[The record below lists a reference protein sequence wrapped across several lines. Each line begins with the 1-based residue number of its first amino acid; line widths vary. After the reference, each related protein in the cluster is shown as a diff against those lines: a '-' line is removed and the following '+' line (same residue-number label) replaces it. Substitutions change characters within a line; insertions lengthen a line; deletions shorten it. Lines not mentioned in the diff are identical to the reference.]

1 MGKLTMVSQELG
13 MGRTNCYLVFD
24 EETKEGA
31 MIDPAGEASW
41 ILDWCGRL
49 GISLKAVLLTHGHGD
64 HIGGVLGLSDRLG
77 IPVYAGKQEKELL
90 ASPSMN
96 LSPYFG
102 GAVSIKNV
110 HLLEDNQELFL
121 CGHRWKVIWTPGH
134 TAGGVCYYLE
144 EEGLLFSGD
153 TLFCES
159 YGRTDFPTG
168 DMGALRSSIREKILS
183 LPDEVKVYPGHEGE
197 TTIGNEKRN
206 NPLAGYWRD

>member
-1 MGKLTMVSQELG
+1 MGKLKMVSQELG

-31 MIDPAGEASW
+31 VIDPAGEASW

-64 HIGGVLGLSDRLG
+64 HTGGVLGLSDRLG

-102 GAVSIKNV
+102 GAVSIIKV
-110 HLLEDNQELFL
+110 CMMEDIQEIFL
-121 CGHRWKVIWTPGH
+121 CGHRW
-134 TAGGVCYYLE
+134 
-144 EEGLLFSGD
+144 
-153 TLFCES
+153 
-159 YGRTDFPTG
+159 
-168 DMGALRSSIREKILS
+168 
-183 LPDEVKVYPGHEGE
+183 
-197 TTIGNEKRN
+197 
-206 NPLAGYWRD
+206 

>member
-1 MGKLTMVSQELG
+1 MGKLKMVSQELG

-31 MIDPAGEASW
+31 VIDPAGEASW

-64 HIGGVLGLSDRLG
+64 HTGGVLGLSDRLG

-102 GAVSIKNV
+102 GAVSIKKV
-110 HLLEDNQELFL
+110 CLLEDNQELFL
-121 CGHRWKVIWTPGH
+121 CGHRWKVLWTPGH

-159 YGRTDFPTG
+159 YGRTDVPTG